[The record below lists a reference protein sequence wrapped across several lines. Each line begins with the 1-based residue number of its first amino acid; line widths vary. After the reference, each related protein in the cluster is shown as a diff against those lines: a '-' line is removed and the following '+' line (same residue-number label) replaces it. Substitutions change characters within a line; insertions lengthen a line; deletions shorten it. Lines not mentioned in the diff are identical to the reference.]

1 MRELLLARQE
11 LGSEGLGG
19 PTRRKSKRD
28 LGAAILAA
36 AIEDYL
42 SLDDH
47 AHWSAARFLYPQ
59 TREFQ
64 DHYDWVTAMADGV
77 NPEWLRDALDRHR
90 KEWDRQRFEAKAQE
104 ARRARAASA

>member
-11 LGSEGLGG
+11 LGSRGLGG
-19 PTRRKSKRD
+19 QAQRKAKRD

-42 SLDDH
+42 SLDNQ
-47 AHWSAARFLYPQ
+47 AHWSAAQFLYPK

-64 DHYDWVTAMADGV
+64 DHYDWVTAMAEDV
-77 NPEWLRDALDRHR
+77 NRAWLRDALDSHR
-90 KEWDRQRFEAKAQE
+90 KEWDRMRVEAKAQQ
-104 ARRARAASA
+104 ARQARAASA